1 MNSTMQQLSTTNNGS
16 ARIQRDSFGSR
27 VASNKLPSNKVPSMW
42 RLVVLQNGLP
52 SSGNNSDTALRLRL
66 DPAHG
71 ISPKMGDLNWS
82 TQVGLPIVGDLSAPG
97 LSVYSQVDCCAAT
110 AQVTEALPI
119 QRPASRSA
127 NIPVKLP
134 ASQDAA
140 QVESQAFGDRYRAML
155 AEAAHDIRAPLGVAR
170 QILNRIATRVREDGT
185 LSNQDQRLLASA
197 NERLEQATTWVDG
210 ILLPNRLQQV
220 AAGTMRQRFYPHQLK
235 GIVEPI
241 VNELANQRNVV
252 LDWVGWDRSLPRL
265 YLDPNQLGRI
275 LLNLIS
281 NAIAASPRGSRLSLR
296 VAWQTNVTQRLVIA
310 VEDEGRGL
318 SSALLRFVN
327 TAQVAQAPDEAGIGL
342 TTVKSLINAIGGSIS
357 AQVGQLGGTLFRV
370 TVPVD
375 NRLSL
380 VRGWLIQGSQV
391 AERSGKGPLSSIQLH
406 LLRSS
411 GLDTSVVDQWL
422 QQSAAPEDFI
432 YRVSEDRWLWLS
444 VGPKAVAAGVA
455 TQGGA
460 TAAVNKYSALAE
472 AQNGQLNC
480 HLAAEWL
487 NVELQSLHSTSN
499 QRNLLPQLAAAIADK
514 FAALAGNRIP
524 PINELRDGL
533 RSPSKPLGRQRDLLR
548 VDEIAGQV
556 PKAKLRPVPRDR
568 INLLTAD
575 PAIFAELAQ
584 DWREQ
589 HSQL

>member
-1 MNSTMQQLSTTNNGS
+1 MQQISTTNNSS
-16 ARIQRDSFGSR
+16 ARIQRDSFGSK

-52 SSGNNSDTALRLRL
+52 SSGNNSDSALRLRL
-66 DPAHG
+66 DPSHG
-71 ISPKMGDLNWS
+71 ALPSFGALNWS
-82 TQVGLPIVGDLSAPG
+82 AQIGLPNDIDAPAC
-97 LSVYSQVDCCAAT
+97 SQIDCCAAT
-110 AQVTEALPI
+110 ALATATI
-119 QRPASRSA
+119 SA
-127 NIPVKLP
+127 KVPVK
-134 ASQDAA
+134 DH
-140 QVESQAFGDRYRAML
+140 ESQEFGDRYRAML

-170 QILNRIATRVREDGT
+170 QILNRIASRVREDGT

-197 NERLEQATTWVDG
+197 NDRLEQATTWVDG
-210 ILLPNRLQQV
+210 ILRPNRLQQV
-220 AAGTMRQRFYPHQLK
+220 ALGTMRQRFYPHQLR
-235 GIVEPI
+235 GIVEPV
-241 VNELANQRNVV
+241 VNDMANQRNVV

-275 LLNLIS
+275 LLNLIN

-296 VAWQTNVTQRLVIA
+296 IAWQTNVTQRLVIA

-327 TAQVAQAPDEAGIGL
+327 SAQPVQPPAEASIGL
-342 TTVKSLINAIGGSIS
+342 ATVKSLINAIGGSIS

-380 VRGWLIQGSQV
+380 VRGWLLQQSQL
-391 AERSGKGPLSSIQLH
+391 ADRGGKKALNNIQLH
-406 LLRSS
+406 MLRST

-422 QQSAAPEDFI
+422 QQAAAPEDFV
-432 YRVSEDRWLWLS
+432 YRVSEERWLWLS
-444 VGPKAVAAGVA
+444 VGTKSASAGAAIS
-455 TQGGA
+455 GGA
-460 TAAVNKYSALAE
+460 TEAVNKYSALAE
-472 AQNGQLNC
+472 ARNGQLNC
-480 HLAAEWL
+480 QLAAEWL

-514 FAALAGNRIP
+514 FATLSDNRIP
-524 PINELRDGL
+524 PINELRNRL
-533 RSPSKPLGRQRDLLR
+533 TSATKPLVRQYDLLR
-548 VDEIAGQV
+548 VDDVAGQV

-568 INLLTAD
+568 MNLLTAD

>member
-1 MNSTMQQLSTTNNGS
+1 MNSTMQQLSTKNNGS
-16 ARIQRDSFGSR
+16 ARIQRDSFGSK

-42 RLVVLQNGLP
+42 RFVVLQNGLP
-52 SSGNNSDTALRLRL
+52 SSGNNSDSALRLRL
-66 DPAHG
+66 DPAHS
-71 ISPKMGDLNWS
+71 ISPSYGDLNWS
-82 TQVGLPIVGDLSAPG
+82 AQVGLPSSVDLAATD
-97 LSVYSQVDCCAAT
+97 LVAFSQIDCCSAAT
-110 AQVTEALPI
+110 QVTD
-119 QRPASRSA
+119 
-127 NIPVKLP
+127 KLP
-134 ASQDAA
+134 LKVPANQSATISA
-140 QVESQAFGDRYRAML
+140 QATVKNDESKAFGDRYRAML

-197 NERLEQATTWVDG
+197 NDRLEQATSWVDG
-210 ILLPNRLQQV
+210 ILLPNRLQQA
-220 AAGTMRQRFYPHQLK
+220 AAGTMRQRFYPHQLR

-281 NAIAASPRGSRLSLR
+281 NAITASPRGSRLSLR
-296 VAWQTNVTQRLVIA
+296 IAWQTNVTQRLVIA

-318 SSALLRFVN
+318 SSSLLRFVN
-327 TAQVAQAPDEAGIGL
+327 SAQVVQPPAEAGIGL
-342 TTVKSLINAIGGSIS
+342 TTVKSLVGAIGGSVS
-357 AQVGQLGGTLFRV
+357 AQVGQLGGTLFRI

-380 VRGWLIQGSQV
+380 VRGWLIQQSQV
-391 AERSGKGPLSSIQLH
+391 ADRGGKKALSNIQLH
-406 LLRSS
+406 LLRST
-411 GLDTSVVDQWL
+411 GLDTSVADQWL

-432 YRVSEDRWLWLS
+432 YRVSDDRWLWLS
-444 VGPKAVAAGVA
+444 VCAKAGTAGVSTGGAVAAVS
-455 TQGGA
+455 
-460 TAAVNKYSALAE
+460 KYSALAE
-472 AQNGQLNC
+472 AQKGQLNC

-499 QRNLLPQLAAAIADK
+499 QRNLLPQLANAIADK
-514 FAALAGNRIP
+514 FATLAGNRIP
-524 PINELRDGL
+524 PINELKDGL
-533 RSPSKPLGRQRDLLR
+533 RVPARPLGRQRDLLR
-548 VDEIAGQV
+548 VDDMAGQV